1 MTKEKLN
8 PLSFRL
14 VSVDEREL
22 LVGLLLIVSSF
33 FMPLIFNVHTFEVD
47 RSIMPRRC
55 SWWR

>member
-22 LVGLLLIVSSF
+22 LVGLLLIASSF
-33 FMPLIFNVHTFEVD
+33 FI
-47 RSIMPRRC
+47 
-55 SWWR
+55 